1 MQSLLADVRG
11 RASSSPRSAA
21 APAPSAGGHR
31 PEIDGLR
38 AVAVLLVAAYH
49 IWFGR
54 VSGGV
59 DVFLLVSGFL
69 ITGSLV
75 RSVERSGGVGAAAFL
90 GRLCARLM
98 PAAALV
104 LASVL
109 AATRFL
115 LPEDRWRDTLSET
128 VAAAAYH
135 LNWHLALDSVD
146 YLSRSGAVSPLQHFW
161 SLSVQGQFYPL
172 WLVLIAL
179 SAWAARRAGR
189 TVRAGA
195 AVAVAAVFAASLA
208 YSVYMTRTDQPW
220 AYFDTGARLWEL
232 ALGGLLFL
240 ALPRLDLPRALRVV
254 LGWLGLAALVSCGL
268 LLQVSTEFPGYIAL
282 WPTLAAA
289 AVIAA
294 GTSGSRWGADRLLTL
309 RPLRYLGSLSYALY
323 LWHWPVLVFYL
334 HATDRTLA
342 SLHGGLAVMVVS
354 VFLAAATTPLADRVV
369 AFSKRRQGDKER
381 RKAEES
387 GKAAEGEEAGA
398 EPGARTRRRLP
409 GPARAAAVG
418 LACLL
423 PVLLAAGA
431 WSLQMDAERRAREA
445 LASDPDVYPG
455 AAALADGAAVPD
467 APVYPPPAEAA
478 DDVPVTYDDG
488 CNQTTFDAE
497 VITCA
502 YGSDDPERTIALVG
516 GSHSAHWFPALE
528 EIAAEH
534 DWRIVNIVK
543 GACLFTDAP
552 QTYKGD
558 PYTSCAEW
566 NRGVMAELEEMRP
579 DAVFTTGTTT
589 SIDTSA
595 GYGGEQVVDGYVD
608 RWRELEAMGV
618 EVVAVRDTP
627 RLGFDAVE
635 CLGEGTPDECTAPA
649 DVSMAPD
656 SPLDG
661 ADLPGNVSV
670 LDLNDL
676 LCSGGECPP
685 VIGNVLVYWDSS
697 HIGATYMRTMAPE
710 LEERLLAATGW

>member
-11 RASSSPRSAA
+11 RAFPSPRSAA
-21 APAPSAGGHR
+21 APAPPGGGHR

-104 LASVL
+104 LAAVL
-109 AATRFL
+109 AATALL

-172 WLVLIAL
+172 WLVLIAVA
-179 SAWAARRAGR
+179 AWAARRAGR
-189 TVRAGA
+189 TVRTGA

-208 YSVYMTRTDQPW
+208 YSVHMTRTDQPW

-240 ALPRLDLPRALRVV
+240 ALPRIALPRALRVV

-268 LLQVSTEFPGYIAL
+268 LLQVSTQFPGYIAL

-342 SLHGGLAVMVVS
+342 SWRGGLAVLAVS
-354 VFLAAATTPLADRVV
+354 LLLAAATTPLADRVV
-369 AFSKRRQGDKER
+369 AFAKRRPEGRPAPEGRPTSMEGGDPR
-381 RKAEES
+381 D
-387 GKAAEGEEAGA
+387 
-398 EPGARTRRRLP
+398 PGAPPRRRLP
-409 GPARAAAVG
+409 GPARSAAVG
-418 LACLL
+418 LAFLL
-423 PVLLAAGA
+423 PVVLAAGG
-431 WSLQMDAERRAREA
+431 WSVRMDAEKRAREA
-445 LASDPDVYPG
+445 LASDPEVYPG
-455 AAALADGAAVPD
+455 AAALADGAAVPA
-467 APVYPPPAEAA
+467 APVYPPPSEAA
-478 DDVPVTYDDG
+478 DDIPATYADG

-497 VITCA
+497 VITCE

-566 NRGVMAELEEMRP
+566 NRGVMDELEALRP

-595 GYGGEQVVDGYVD
+595 GYDGEQVVDGYVD
-608 RWRELEAMGV
+608 RWRELDAMGV

-627 RLGFDAVE
+627 RLGFDAVQ
-635 CLGEGTPDECTAPA
+635 CLGEGAPDDCTARA
-649 DVSMAPD
+649 DVSLAPD

-661 ADLPGNVSV
+661 ADLPDNVSV

-676 LCSGGECPP
+676 LCSGGECPS

-697 HIGATYMRTMAPE
+697 HIGATYMRSMAPE
-710 LEERLLAATGW
+710 LEERLFAATGW

>member
-11 RASSSPRSAA
+11 RPSSSPRSAA
-21 APAPSAGGHR
+21 ASAPPSGGHR

-49 IWFGR
+49 VWFGR

-75 RSVERSGGVGAAAFL
+75 RSVERTGGVGAAAFL

-104 LASVL
+104 LAAVL
-109 AATRFL
+109 AATRLL
-115 LPEDRWRDTLSET
+115 LPEDRWRDTLAET
-128 VAAAAYH
+128 VAAAGYH

-172 WLVLIAL
+172 WLLLVAAA
-179 SAWAARRAGR
+179 AWAAARAGR
-189 TVRAGA
+189 GVRTGA
-195 AVAVAAVFAASLA
+195 AVAVLAVFAASLA

-240 ALPRLDLPRALRVV
+240 VLPRLDPPRAVRVV
-254 LGWLGLAALVSCGL
+254 LGWLGLAALVGCGV

-289 AVIAA
+289 AVIVA
-294 GTSGSRWGADRLLTL
+294 GTSGSPWGADRLLTL
-309 RPLRYLGSLSYALY
+309 RPMRYLGSLSYALY

-334 HATDRTLA
+334 HATGRTLA
-342 SLHGGLAVMVVS
+342 SWHGGLAVLVLS
-354 VFLAAATTPLADRVV
+354 LLLAAATTPLADRVA
-369 AFSKRRQGDKER
+369 AFAKRRPK
-381 RKAEES
+381 
-387 GKAAEGEEAGA
+387 EGEPQEGRRRR
-398 EPGARTRRRLP
+398 PRRLP
-409 GPARAAAVG
+409 APARAAAVG

-423 PVLLAAGA
+423 PVVLAAGGWA
-431 WSLQMDAERRAREA
+431 ARMDAEQRAREA
-445 LASDPDVYPG
+445 LASDPEVYPG
-455 AAALADGAAVPD
+455 AAALADGAPVPE
-467 APVYPPPAEAA
+467 APVYPDPSEAA
-478 DDVPVTYDDG
+478 EDIPVTYDDG
-488 CNQTTFDAE
+488 CNQTTKASE
-497 VITCA
+497 VITCV
-502 YGSDDPERTIALVG
+502 YGSDRPERTVALVG
-516 GSHSAHWFPALE
+516 GSHATHWFPALE
-528 EIAAEH
+528 AIAAEH

-552 QTYKGD
+552 QTYKGE
-558 PYTSCAEW
+558 PYPSCAEW
-566 NRGVMAELEEMRP
+566 NRGVMDELAELRP

-589 SIDTSA
+589 SRDATA
-595 GYGGEQVVDGYVD
+595 GFGGEQVVDGYVD
-608 RWRELEAMGV
+608 RWRELDAMGV
-618 EVVAVRDTP
+618 RVVAVRDTP

-635 CLGEGTPDECTAPA
+635 CLASGAPGECTAPA
-649 DVSMAPD
+649 EESLAPV

-661 ADLPGNVSV
+661 AAGLPGNVEV

-676 LCSGGECPP
+676 LCSGGECPS
-685 VIGNVLVYWDSS
+685 VIGNVLVYWDGS
-697 HIGATYMRTMAPE
+697 HIAATYMRTMAPV
-710 LEERLLAATGW
+710 LEERMLAATGW